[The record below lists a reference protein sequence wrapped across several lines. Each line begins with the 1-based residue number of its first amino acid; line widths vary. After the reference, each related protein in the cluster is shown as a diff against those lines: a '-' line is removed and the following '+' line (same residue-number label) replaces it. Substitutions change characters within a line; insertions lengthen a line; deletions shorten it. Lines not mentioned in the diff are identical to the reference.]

1 MVTFQLNST
10 NKKQDS
16 IYLPLFDKICNEI
29 TKTLKIKG
37 KKIFEVNFITSS
49 KIKTLNNKYR
59 HINKA
64 TDVLSFPLNHNEL
77 IGEIF
82 IATDFAKKEAKLHNW
97 TMKYEICLLFTHGLL
112 HLLGWDHD
120 TKTKENKM
128 FALQDKIVANVIN

>member
-82 IATDFAKKEAKLHNW
+82 IATDFAKKEAKLHN
-97 TMKYEICLLFTHGLL
+97 
-112 HLLGWDHD
+112 
-120 TKTKENKM
+120 
-128 FALQDKIVANVIN
+128 